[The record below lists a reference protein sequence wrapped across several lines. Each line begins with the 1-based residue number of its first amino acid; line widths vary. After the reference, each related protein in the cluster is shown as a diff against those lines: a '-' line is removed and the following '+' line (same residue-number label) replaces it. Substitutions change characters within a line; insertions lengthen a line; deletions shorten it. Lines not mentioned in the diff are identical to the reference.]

1 MLYPRF
7 LAGIVFLLCVF
18 GHASDLYSEE
28 VSLEVKS
35 SEKARQLIKD
45 IEDMYRADSS
55 IAELSMRIETP
66 HYQRTMTMYSESLG
80 TEKAFIRLLSPK
92 KDRGISTLKV
102 GKEMWNYFPKI
113 NKVIKVPPS
122 MMMGSWMGS
131 DFTNDDLVKET
142 TLIEE
147 YSLSLDES
155 DDLYK
160 ITLLPLEKT
169 VTVWGKMEITVRKD
183 NLHPVERVFYDDDG
197 TKVRVMTYR
206 EPKRFGNQI
215 LPSVMEMVPLNKEG
229 HRTLVIYETLDLN
242 VDTVQEETFTLRHL
256 KKRFR

>member
-1 MLYPRF
+1 MLYFRS
-7 LAGIVFLLCVF
+7 VSTLLPLVLLF
-18 GHASDLYSEE
+18 AISSTLHAAD
-28 VSLEVKS
+28 VDPDS
-35 SEKARQLIKD
+35 SEKAIQLIKD

-66 HYQRTMTMYSESLG
+66 HYQRTMRMYSESLG

-147 YSLSLDES
+147 YKLSLNETDE
-155 DDLYK
+155 LYF
-160 ITLLPLEKT
+160 ITLVPREKT
-169 VTVWGKMEITVRKD
+169 VTVWGKMEISIRKG
-183 NLHPVERVFYDDDG
+183 NLHPVERIFYDDDG
-197 TKVRVMTYR
+197 TKVRVMTYKD
-206 EPKRFGNQI
+206 PKQFGNQT

-229 HRTLVIYETLDLN
+229 HRTLVIYETLELN
-242 VDTVQEETFTLRHL
+242 ADSVKEETFSLRHL
-256 KKRFR
+256 KQRFR

>member
-1 MLYPRF
+1 MLYSRR
-7 LAGIVFLLCVF
+7 ASGIVLLLFLVCNTSHV
-18 GHASDLYSEE
+18 YSADD
-28 VSLEVKS
+28 VTVPKS

-66 HYQRTMTMYSESLG
+66 HYQRTMKMYSESLG

-147 YSLSLDES
+147 YALSLDET
-155 DDLYK
+155 DELYK
-160 ITLLPLEKT
+160 ITLLPKAKT

-197 TKVRVMTYR
+197 TKVRVMTYKK
-206 EPKRFGNQI
+206 PKNFGNQT

-229 HRTLVIYETLDLN
+229 HRTLVIYETLELN
-242 VDTVQEETFTLRHL
+242 AKDVQEETFSLRHL

>member
-1 MLYPRF
+1 ML
-7 LAGIVFLLCVF
+7 LL
-18 GHASDLYSEE
+18 GGSLTLHAAD
-28 VSLEVKS
+28 VDPDS
-35 SEKARQLIKD
+35 SEQAIQLIKD

-66 HYQRTMTMYSESLG
+66 HYQRTMRMYSESLG

-147 YSLSLDES
+147 YKLSLEET
-155 DDLYK
+155 DDLYF
-160 ITLLPLEKT
+160 ITLVPREKT
-169 VTVWGKMEITVRKD
+169 VTVWGKMEISIRKG
-183 NLHPVERVFYDDDG
+183 NLHPVQRIFYDDDG

-206 EPKRFGNQI
+206 DPKQFGNQT

-229 HRTLVIYETLDLN
+229 HRTLVIYETLELN
-242 VDTVQEETFTLRHL
+242 ADGVQEETFSLRHL
-256 KKRFR
+256 KQRFR

>member
-1 MLYPRF
+1 MLYARCAIG
-7 LAGIVFLLCVF
+7 LVLLLL
-18 GHASDLYSEE
+18 LYANSS
-28 VSLEVKS
+28 SLQAADVVTPAKS
-35 SEKARQLIKD
+35 SEKARQLIQD

-66 HYQRTMTMYSESLG
+66 HYQRTMSMYSESLG
-80 TEKAFIRLLSPK
+80 TEKMFIRLLSPK

-147 YSLSLDES
+147 YALSLDET
-155 DDLYK
+155 DELYK
-160 ITLLPLEKT
+160 ITLLPREKT
-169 VTVWGKMEITVRKD
+169 VTVWGKMEISVRKD

-197 TKVRVMTYR
+197 TKVRIMTYR
-206 EPKRFGNQI
+206 EPKQFGNQI

-229 HRTLVIYETLDLN
+229 HKTLVIYETLELN
-242 VDTVQEETFTLRHL
+242 VADVQEETFTLRHL

>member
-1 MLYPRF
+1 MLYSRVAIG
-7 LAGIVFLLCVF
+7 LVLLLLLS
-18 GHASDLYSEE
+18 GNSSDLHAADAAT
-28 VSLEVKS
+28 KS
-35 SEKARQLIKD
+35 SEKAIQLIKD
-45 IEDMYRADSS
+45 LEDMYRANSS

-66 HYQRTMTMYSESLG
+66 HYQRTITMYSESLG

-142 TLIEE
+142 TLIDE
-147 YSLSLDES
+147 YWLSLDETEE
-155 DDLYK
+155 LYT
-160 ITLLPLEKT
+160 ITLLPREKT
-169 VTVWGKMEITVRKD
+169 VTVWGRMEISIRKD
-183 NLHPVERVFYDDDG
+183 NLHPVQRIFYDDDG
-197 TKVRVMTYR
+197 SKVRVMNYR
-206 EPKRFGNQI
+206 EPKQFGNLI
-215 LPSVMEMVPLNKEG
+215 LPSVMEMIPLNKEG
-229 HRTLVIYETLDLN
+229 HRTLVIYETLELN
-242 VDTVQEETFTLRHL
+242 SDDVKAETFTLRHL